1 MIRLCLFFATFL
13 TTLMSA
19 QNNYETSMQ
28 NALDHKDYET
38 LTLKLENVQENY
50 PNEWLP
56 SYYLAFHTINNSF
69 INLNNEAILNEELI
83 KAQDYLDHAYIGNY
97 NKAELLVLQ
106 AKLFL
111 VYVISNSEK
120 YGRTY
125 APIISKLNNDAYLL
139 EPENPRVIL
148 NKAQWEI
155 GSAKYFGT
163 STEKFCADLQNAIKQ
178 FEIYKS
184 KEVFAP
190 EWGLKETKQA
200 LKDCNE

>member
-83 KAQDYLDHAYIGNY
+83 KAQDYLD
-97 NKAELLVLQ
+97 
-106 AKLFL
+106 
-111 VYVISNSEK
+111 
-120 YGRTY
+120 R
-125 APIISKLNNDAYLL
+125 
-139 EPENPRVIL
+139 
-148 NKAQWEI
+148 
-155 GSAKYFGT
+155 
-163 STEKFCADLQNAIKQ
+163 
-178 FEIYKS
+178 
-184 KEVFAP
+184 
-190 EWGLKETKQA
+190 
-200 LKDCNE
+200 